1 MSPLLLRDRL
11 GLSLPG
17 MQFALLAWAL
27 HPELGRPAW
36 PPLTL
41 LLCSALFGFWRSL
54 RHARLVDDTPTAR
67 IASAAQG
74 YAELRGRG
82 QPLAGLPLLSPL
94 NGLPVLW
101 WRLLTE
107 KQNEKGKWQQES
119 LEQSQASFLLD
130 DGSGSCLVDPEAAEI
145 LVQRREVTERDE
157 RRYTLWTLLPHDP
170 VYVLG
175 DFRTLGP
182 LDGALDGALDGPI
195 SESRRLAELLE
206 HWKAD
211 QAGLLARFDL
221 DGNREIDLKEWE
233 LARHQA
239 RQQLRQQQAEVAA
252 AAELHV
258 VGAASDG
265 RLFLISDL
273 EPEKIARRFKLW
285 AGFHLLLLLG
295 SAAALG
301 RLVQLG
307 QL

>member
-1 MSPLLLRDRL
+1 MSSGLLRDRL

-17 MQFALLAWAL
+17 LQFALLAWAL
-27 HPELGRPAW
+27 HPELGRQVW

-41 LLCSALFGFWRSL
+41 LLCSGLFGLWRSL

-82 QPLAGLPLLSPL
+82 LPLAGLPLLSPL
-94 NGLPVLW
+94 GGLPVLW

-107 KQNEKGKWQQES
+107 KRDAKGKWQQES

-130 DGSGSCLVDPEAAEI
+130 DGSGSCLVDPEGAEM
-145 LVQRREVTERDE
+145 LVQRREVSERED

-175 DFRTLGP
+175 DFRSLGP
-182 LDGALDGALDGPI
+182 LDGAVEGPM
-195 SESRRLAELLE
+195 SESRRLAERLE
-206 HWKAD
+206 EWKAD
-211 QAGLLARFDL
+211 RAGLLARFDL

-233 LARHQA
+233 LARQQA
-239 RQQLRQQQAEVAA
+239 RQELRQQQAEAA
-252 AAELHV
+252 RAAEV
-258 VGAASDG
+258 QRVGAPGDG

-273 EPEKIARRFKLW
+273 EPGQIARRFKLW
-285 AGFHLLLLLG
+285 AGFHLLVLLG

-307 QL
+307 LL

>member
-17 MQFALLAWAL
+17 LQFALLAWAL

-107 KQNEKGKWQQES
+107 KRNEKGKWQQES
-119 LEQSQASFLLD
+119 QEQSQASFLLD

-145 LVQRREVTERDE
+145 LVQRREVTQRDD
-157 RRYTLWTLLPHDP
+157 RRYTLWTLLPQDR

-175 DFRTLGP
+175 DFRTLGC
-182 LDGALDGALDGPI
+182 LADGALN
-195 SESRRLAELLE
+195 ESQRLSELLE
-206 HWKAD
+206 QWKAD

-233 LARHQA
+233 LARSQA
-239 RQQLRQQQAEVAA
+239 RQQLRQQQAEAA
-252 AAELHV
+252 TAPELHV

-301 RLVQLG
+301 RWAQLA

>member
-1 MSPLLLRDRL
+1 MSSGLLRDRL

-17 MQFALLAWAL
+17 LQFALLAWAL
-27 HPELGRPAW
+27 HPELGRQVW

-41 LLCSALFGFWRSL
+41 LLCSGLFGLWRSL

-82 QPLAGLPLLSPL
+82 LPLAGLPLLSPL
-94 NGLPVLW
+94 GGLPVLW

-107 KQNEKGKWQQES
+107 KRDAKGKWQQES

-130 DGSGSCLVDPEAAEI
+130 DGSGSCLVDPEGAEM
-145 LVQRREVTERDE
+145 LVQRREVSERED

-175 DFRTLGP
+175 DFRSLGP
-182 LDGALDGALDGPI
+182 LDGAVEGPM
-195 SESRRLAELLE
+195 SESRRLAERLE
-206 HWKAD
+206 EWKAD
-211 QAGLLARFDL
+211 RAGLLARFDL

-233 LARHQA
+233 LARQQA
-239 RQQLRQQQAEVAA
+239 RQELRQQQAEAA
-252 AAELHV
+252 TAAEV
-258 VGAASDG
+258 QRVGAPGDG

-273 EPEKIARRFKLW
+273 EPGQIARRFKLW
-285 AGFHLLLLLG
+285 AGFHLLVLLG

-307 QL
+307 LL

>member
-1 MSPLLLRDRL
+1 MSSRLLRDRL

-17 MQFALLAWAL
+17 LQFALLAWAL

-41 LLCSALFGFWRSL
+41 LLCSGLFGFWRSL

-67 IASAAQG
+67 IVSAAQG

-107 KQNEKGKWQQES
+107 KRNEKGKWQQES

-130 DGSGSCLVDPEAAEI
+130 DGSGSCLVDPEGAEM
-145 LVQRREVTERDE
+145 LVQRREVSERDE
-157 RRYTLWTLLPHDP
+157 RRYTLWMLLPHDP

-175 DFRTLGP
+175 DFRSLRS
-182 LDGALDGALDGPI
+182 LDGAM
-195 SESRRLAELLE
+195 SESRLLAERLE
-206 HWKAD
+206 QWKAD

-233 LARHQA
+233 LARQQA
-239 RQQLRQQQAEVAA
+239 RQELRQQQAEEAA
-252 AAELHV
+252 TAGAAELQR
-258 VGAASDG
+258 VGAPGDG

-273 EPEKIARRFKLW
+273 EPRQIARHFKLW
-285 AGFHLLLLLG
+285 AGWHLLVLLG

-301 RLVQLG
+301 RLAQLG
-307 QL
+307 LL

>member
-1 MSPLLLRDRL
+1 MSSRLLRDRL

-17 MQFALLAWAL
+17 LQFALLAWAL

-107 KQNEKGKWQQES
+107 KRNEKGKWQQES

-130 DGSGSCLVDPEAAEI
+130 DGSGSCLVDPEGAEM
-145 LVQRREVTERDE
+145 LVQRREVSERDE

-175 DFRTLGP
+175 DFRSLGP
-182 LDGALDGALDGPI
+182 LDGAVEGAM
-195 SESRRLAELLE
+195 SESRRLAERLE
-206 HWKAD
+206 QWKAD
-211 QAGLLARFDL
+211 RAGLLARFDL

-233 LARHQA
+233 LARQQA
-239 RQQLRQQQAEVAA
+239 RQELRQQQAEEAATAA
-252 AAELHV
+252 AAELQRI
-258 VGAASDG
+258 AAPADG

-273 EPEKIARRFKLW
+273 EPESIARRFKLW
-285 AGFHLLLLLG
+285 AGWHLLLLG

-301 RLVQLG
+301 RLAQLG

>member
-1 MSPLLLRDRL
+1 MSSGLLRDRL

-17 MQFALLAWAL
+17 LQFALLAWAL
-27 HPELGRPAW
+27 HPELGRPVW

-41 LLCSALFGFWRSL
+41 LLCSGLFGLWRSL

-82 QPLAGLPLLSPL
+82 LPLAGLPLLSPL

-107 KQNEKGKWQQES
+107 KRDAKGKWQQES

-130 DGSGSCLVDPEAAEI
+130 DGSGSCLVDPEGAEM
-145 LVQRREVTERDE
+145 LVQRREVSERED

-175 DFRTLGP
+175 DFRSLGP
-182 LDGALDGALDGPI
+182 LDGAVEGPM
-195 SESRRLAELLE
+195 SESRRLAERLE
-206 HWKAD
+206 EWKAD
-211 QAGLLARFDL
+211 RAGLLARYDL

-233 LARHQA
+233 LARQQA
-239 RQQLRQQQAEVAA
+239 RQELRRQQAEAA
-252 AAELHV
+252 TAVELQR
-258 VGAASDG
+258 VGAPGDG

-273 EPEKIARRFKLW
+273 EPGQIARRFKLW
-285 AGFHLLLLLG
+285 AGFHLLVLLG

-307 QL
+307 LL

>member
-1 MSPLLLRDRL
+1 MSSGLLRDRL

-17 MQFALLAWAL
+17 LQFALLAWAL

-41 LLCSALFGFWRSL
+41 LLCSGLFGLWRSL

-107 KQNEKGKWQQES
+107 KQDAKGKWQQES

-130 DGSGSCLVDPEAAEI
+130 DGSGNCLVDPEGAEM
-145 LVQRREVTERDE
+145 LVQRREVSERED

-175 DFRTLGP
+175 DFRSLGP
-182 LDGALDGALDGPI
+182 LDGAVEGPTG
-195 SESRRLAELLE
+195 ESRRLAERLE
-206 HWKAD
+206 QWKAD
-211 QAGLLARFDL
+211 RAGLLARFDL

-233 LARHQA
+233 LARQQA
-239 RQQLRQQQAEVAA
+239 RQELRQQQAEEAATAA
-252 AAELHV
+252 AAELQR
-258 VGAASDG
+258 VGAPGDG

-273 EPEKIARRFKLW
+273 EPGQIARRFQLW
-285 AGFHLLLLLG
+285 AGFHLLVLLG

-301 RLVQLG
+301 RLAQLG
-307 QL
+307 LL

>member
-1 MSPLLLRDRL
+1 MRALSPRLLRDRL

-17 MQFALLAWAL
+17 LQFALLGWL
-27 HPELGRPAW
+27 LQLELGPPSW
-36 PPLTL
+36 LPLTL
-41 LLCSALFGFWRSL
+41 LLCAALFGIWRSL
-54 RHARLVDDTPTAR
+54 RHARLVEDTPTAR

-82 QPLAGLPLLSPL
+82 QPLAGQPLLSPL
-94 NGLPVLW
+94 SGLPVLW

-119 LEQSQASFLLD
+119 LEQSNASFLLD
-130 DGSGSCLVDPEAAEI
+130 DGSGSCLVDPEAAEM
-145 LVQRREVTERDE
+145 LVQRREVTQQGEH
-157 RRYTLWTLLPHDP
+157 RYTLWTLLPHDM

-175 DFRTLGP
+175 DFRTLGSMT
-182 LDGALDGALDGPI
+182 DGAV
-195 SESRRLAELLE
+195 SESQRLRELLE

-233 LARHQA
+233 LARAQA
-239 RQQLRQQQAEVAA
+239 RRELRQQQTEVAG

-258 VGAASDG
+258 IGAASDG

-273 EPEKIARRFKLW
+273 EPARIARRFKLW
-285 AGFHLLLLLG
+285 AGFHLLVLLG
-295 SAAALG
+295 SAWTLGWLAQQG
-301 RLVQLG
+301 RL
-307 QL
+307 

>member
-1 MSPLLLRDRL
+1 MPPRLLRDRL

-17 MQFALLAWAL
+17 LQFALLAWVL
-27 HPELGRPAW
+27 HPELGRPTW

-41 LLCSALFGFWRSL
+41 LLCSGLFGFWRSL

-74 YAELRGRG
+74 YAELRGQG
-82 QPLAGLPLLSPL
+82 LPLAGLPLLSPL

-107 KQNEKGKWQQES
+107 KRNEKGKWQQES

-130 DGSGSCLVDPEAAEI
+130 DGSGSCLVDPEGAEM
-145 LVQRREVTERDE
+145 LVQRREISERDE

-182 LDGALDGALDGPI
+182 LDGAVDGPMG
-195 SESRRLAELLE
+195 ESRRLAERLE
-206 HWKAD
+206 QWKAD

-233 LARHQA
+233 LARQQA
-239 RQQLRQQQAEVAA
+239 RQELRQQQADEAATAA
-252 AAELHV
+252 AAELQRV
-258 VGAASDG
+258 VAPGDG

-273 EPEKIARRFKLW
+273 EPAGIARRFKLW
-285 AGFHLLLLLG
+285 AGFHLLVLLG

-307 QL
+307 LL

>member
-1 MSPLLLRDRL
+1 MSPFLLRDLL
-11 GLSLPG
+11 GLGLPG
-17 MQFALLAWAL
+17 LQFALLAWVL
-27 HPELGRPAW
+27 HPELGSPAW

-54 RHARLVDDTPTAR
+54 RHARLIDDTPTAR

-82 QPLAGLPLLSPL
+82 LPLAGTPLLSPL
-94 NGLPVLW
+94 DGRPVLW

-107 KQNEKGKWQQES
+107 KQDTKGKWQQES

-145 LVQRREVTERDE
+145 LVQRREVTQQDDK
-157 RRYTLWTLLPHDP
+157 RYTLWTLLPQDRI
-170 VYVLG
+170 YVLG
-175 DFRTLGP
+175 NFRTLGP
-182 LDGALDGALDGPI
+182 LDGAVDGPM

-252 AAELHV
+252 APELHV

-273 EPEKIARRFKLW
+273 EPGQIARRFKLW
-285 AGFHLLLLLG
+285 AGFHLLVLLG

-301 RLVQLG
+301 RLAQLA

>member
-1 MSPLLLRDRL
+1 MSSGLLRDRL
-11 GLSLPG
+11 GVSLSGL
-17 MQFALLAWAL
+17 QFALLAWAL

-54 RHARLVDDTPTAR
+54 HHARLVDDTPTAR

-82 QPLAGLPLLSPL
+82 LPLAGTPLLSPL
-94 NGLPVLW
+94 GGRPVLW
-101 WRLLTE
+101 WRLLI
-107 KQNEKGKWQQES
+107 ES
-119 LEQSQASFLLD
+119 QTSFLLD

-145 LVQRREVTERDE
+145 LVQRREVTQQDG
-157 RRYTLWTLLPHDP
+157 RRYTLWTLLPHDQ

-182 LDGALDGALDGPI
+182 LDGAADGPM

-239 RQQLRQQQAEVAA
+239 RQQLRQQQAEAA
-252 AAELHV
+252 AAPELHV
-258 VGAASDG
+258 VGAACDG

-285 AGFHLLLLLG
+285 TGFHLLLLLG
-295 SAAALG
+295 SAATLG
-301 RLVQLG
+301 RLAQLG